1 MERPGKSIF
10 TTRGVLGIAVGVLF
24 SLILIYFKSGYQFAP
39 ILGLLVAM
47 SISDLK
53 KPGDFAIL
61 GLALGSLSGL
71 FLGLALYLDAN
82 KLNPTPLGMAL
93 ALLAGSVLSGLI
105 CAGYGWVAG
114 KILAYYKEG
123 RGPFF

>member
-1 MERPGKSIF
+1 MEQHVRSIF
-10 TTRGVLGIAVGVLF
+10 TVRGVLGIAVGILF
-24 SLILIYFKSGYQFAP
+24 SVVLIYFKSGYQFSP
-39 ILGLLVAM
+39 VLGLLVAM

-53 KPGDFAIL
+53 RPEDFAML
-61 GLALGSLSGL
+61 GLASGSLSGL

-82 KLNPTPLGMAL
+82 KLNPTPLGMVL
-93 ALLAGSVLSGLI
+93 ALLEGSVLSGLI

>member
-61 GLALGSLSGL
+61 GLALGLLSGL

-82 KLNPTPLGMAL
+82 KLNPTPMGHLT
-93 ALLAGSVLSGLI
+93 
-105 CAGYGWVAG
+105 
-114 KILAYYKEG
+114 
-123 RGPFF
+123 

>member
-1 MERPGKSIF
+1 MERPWRSIF
-10 TTRGVLGIAVGVLF
+10 TLRGVLGIVVGILF
-24 SLILIYFKSGYQFAP
+24 SLILIYFKSGYQFSP

-53 KPGDFAIL
+53 QPGDFAMM

-71 FLGLALYLDAN
+71 FLGLSLYLDAN

-93 ALLAGSVLSGLI
+93 ALLGGAVLSGLI